1 MRDRRVRGGGGGRG
15 ERGGEERRCV
25 VLVQVGRNKLWRREE
40 K

>member
-15 ERGGEERRCV
+15 KRGEERRFV
-25 VLVQVGRNKLWRREE
+25 VLVQVGRNELWRREE